1 MGTKL
6 ALERRFGW
14 PDDAKVALERRF
26 GLPCSAKLA
35 LERRFR
41 LTYVVKL
48 DLERRLGGPLEQNKS
63 RSSPKTRSIHRNFV
77 SFRMIR
83 LWISGGW
90 GSSACFFDLGRS
102 FSLFWCSLSVL
113 VRPTSVLRSNLA
125 HPTSILLAR
134 TLPGTLWTSFLE
146 AETG

>member
-1 MGTKL
+1 MGIKL

-48 DLERRLGGPLEQNKS
+48 ALERRLGGPGTQKEPL
-63 RSSPKTRSIHRNFV
+63 
-77 SFRMIR
+77 
-83 LWISGGW
+83 
-90 GSSACFFDLGRS
+90 RS
-102 FSLFWCSLSVL
+102 FGNPKP
-113 VRPTSVLRSNLA
+113 R
-125 HPTSILLAR
+125 
-134 TLPGTLWTSFLE
+134 
-146 AETG
+146 AEIYG